1 MKGYILEICY
11 IASTVMVIPIILFDY
26 NKEFLFLPLLAVA
39 WILAMTGIIISLI
52 EIIRS
57 EKLKVTGKTLWRLSI
72 LALYTIGQLLYI
84 LSRRKYQ

>member
-11 IASTVMVIPIILFDY
+11 IASTVMVIPTILFDY
-26 NKEFLFLPLLAVA
+26 NKEFLFQPLLAVA

-57 EKLKVTGKTLWRLSI
+57 EKLKVTGKTLWILSI